1 MGSVDY
7 TPNSHKYR
15 NEQKT
20 ASTQEPKKIEKVV
33 TGTAKRKSDPARK
46 FTNLFAPG
54 DMSSIKEYLVMEIVV
69 PATKKMISEIVRN
82 GVDMLMWGESGR
94 GKSYNGPSDKVSYRS
109 YYGSNDNNRNTNT
122 SSRARSVFNYDTI
135 VIPSRQEAEEVIR
148 QMDAIIE
155 TYQMV
160 SVADLYDLCGIT
172 DNNYMNSKYGWT
184 SIRTAEAV
192 RVRDGYILKLPRAM
206 PLDKA

>member
-1 MGSVDY
+1 MNSVDY

-15 NEQKT
+15 NEQK
-20 ASTQEPKKIEKVV
+20 AAAAQETKKVQKVV
-33 TGTAKRKSDPARK
+33 TGTAKRKSNELRK
-46 FTNLFAPG
+46 ITDIFAPG
-54 DMSSIKEYLVMEIVV
+54 DMSSIGEYIMMDVII

-82 GVDMLMWGESGR
+82 GIDMFLYGESGR
-94 GKSYNGPSDKVSYRS
+94 GRTYNGPSDKVSYRS
-109 YYGSNDNNRNTNT
+109 YYGSNDNNRSANT
-122 SSRARSVFNYDTI
+122 STRARSVFNYDTI
-135 VIPSRQEAEEVIR
+135 VIPTRQEAEEVIR
-148 QMDAIIE
+148 QMDAIVE

>member
-1 MGSVDY
+1 MNSVDY
-7 TPNSHKYR
+7 TPNSHKFK
-15 NEQKT
+15 NEQKAAAT
-20 ASTQEPKKIEKVV
+20 PAPKKVEKVV
-33 TGTAKRKSDPARK
+33 TGTATRKKNDIRKISDI
-46 FTNLFAPG
+46 FAPG
-54 DMSSIKEYLVMEIVV
+54 DMSSIGEYIMMDVII

-82 GVDMLMWGESGR
+82 GIDMFLYGESGR
-94 GKSYNGPSDKVSYRS
+94 GRTYNGPSDKVSYRS
-109 YYGSNDNNRNTNT
+109 YYGSNDSNRSANT
-122 SSRARSVFNYDTI
+122 SNRARSVFNYDTI
-135 VIPSRQEAEEVIR
+135 VIPTRQEAEEVIR

-206 PLDKA
+206 PLDKV

>member
-1 MGSVDY
+1 MSNVDY
-7 TPNSHKYR
+7 TPNSRKATP
-15 NEQKT
+15 EQGS
-20 ASTQEPKKIEKVV
+20 APVERKKVDKVIS
-33 TGTAKRKSDPARK
+33 GTAKRKSDPTRK

-54 DMSSIKEYLVMEIVV
+54 DMSSIKEYIVMDIVV
-69 PATKKMISEIVRN
+69 PAVKKMVSEVVRN